1 MENVFNRFMYQI
13 EADLQHFFDKKA
25 AKNPISLL
33 NRYIREAEAQ
43 TNNTGK
49 LLERQAQVKVELEK
63 QLADTNEMLEKR
75 TRQLQLAKETEETD
89 LIAFAQREVEAYS
102 TRKQQLL
109 ISIDANTHDY
119 VELERKYETMKH
131 KIKDMKVRQLQ
142 LMSKE
147 NGTRAHYQMDK
158 IIQHNEHTPESIN
171 ELNDY
176 IENLASNIDHQYDVT
191 TFEARLTQLEKG
203 NTTESVK

>member
-1 MENVFNRFMYQI
+1 MTNVFNRFMYQI
-13 EADLQHFFDKKA
+13 EADLHQFFDKKA

-33 NRYIREAEAQ
+33 NQYIREAEAQ
-43 TNNTGK
+43 TINTGK

-63 QLADTNEMLEKR
+63 QLADTNDMLEKR
-75 TRQLQLAKETEETD
+75 TRQLQLAEQTEETD

-102 TRKQQLL
+102 ARKQQLL

-147 NGTRAHYQMDK
+147 NATRAHYEMDK
-158 IIQHNEHTPESIN
+158 VIQNNEQTSESVN
-171 ELNDY
+171 ELHDY
-176 IENLASNIDHQYDVT
+176 IENLATNIDHQYEVT
-191 TFEARLTQLEKG
+191 TFEARLAQLEKG
-203 NTTESVK
+203 EASESVK

>member
-1 MENVFNRFMYQI
+1 MTNVFNRFMYQI
-13 EADLQHFFDKKA
+13 EADLQHFFDQKA
-25 AKNPISLL
+25 AKNPISVL

-63 QLADTNEMLEKR
+63 QLADTNDMLEKR
-75 TRQLQLAKETEETD
+75 TRQLQLAEQTEETD
-89 LIAFAQREVEAYS
+89 LIAFAQREVDAYS
-102 TRKQQLL
+102 ARKHELL

-147 NGTRAHYQMDK
+147 NVTRAHYEMDK
-158 IIQHNEHTPESIN
+158 IIQHNEHKSESIN
-171 ELNDY
+171 DLNDY
-176 IENLASNIDHQYDVT
+176 IENLATNIDHQYEVT
-191 TFEARLTQLEKG
+191 TFEARLAQLEKG
-203 NTTESVK
+203 EASESVK